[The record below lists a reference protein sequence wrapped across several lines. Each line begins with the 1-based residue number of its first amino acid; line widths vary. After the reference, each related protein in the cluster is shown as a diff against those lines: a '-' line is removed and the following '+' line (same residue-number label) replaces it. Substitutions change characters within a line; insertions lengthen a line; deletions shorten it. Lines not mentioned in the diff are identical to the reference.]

1 MVVSNDIYQG
11 IKKLAADEASN
22 VKNQVTRLGTVAPD
36 YIGGQV
42 RVYFDGESSDTAN
55 SGTLVSCS
63 AGFTPASGERVLLV
77 KSGATW
83 MILTGV
89 AGIVSGAGGIN
100 PAAFGA
106 RGDGQTDDTD
116 AIQRAFD
123 SASVYGSKVTF
134 GPGDFMISRALNI
147 YSNMIVS
154 GSHMNKTRI
163 IQETDGENGLQGTD
177 IDGFMMRDIW
187 IEGPAVPGSGITTGT
202 GLFIDRDLRDNTY
215 KLQLENVYLRHFGAY
230 GLDVSNAITSVWNLV
245 IAEEC
250 GTGFNIHGV
259 SGGSAGTSVI
269 LNGCYA
275 NGCYFTGFLVD
286 TMVYM
291 TFNSC
296 AADSC
301 GIGYEVIGAA
311 NHTQGIAFNAC
322 GTESLED
329 KDTDHPGIGWKIDG
343 GFGIGLYNCW
353 NFKNIHTVYW
363 VTGGARAITLI
374 GCTEN
379 SPEPSA
385 QYSFKID
392 TGSSATIIDPS
403 FSTEPDISHNGTVL
417 ERGAIFSDQFF
428 YGSVGVG
435 TEPSA
440 TRGDLVVAN
449 MLSLPFGATIKL
461 GSDVFI
467 YKGGTN
473 VFQTDNAFKTG
484 IFTTVSRPS
493 AVSIGVG
500 GQIYDLNLQKPIW
513 SNGTDWTDAMGT
525 VV

>member
-1 MVVSNDIYQG
+1 MAINYIAENIG
-11 IKKLAADEASN
+11 KIAEGAARP
-22 VKNQVTRLGTVAPD
+22 VKDMVTRLATVAPD
-36 YIGGQV
+36 YVSGQL
-42 RVYFDGESSDTAN
+42 RIYFDGEDQSNA
-55 SGTLVSCS
+55 GAGRLVSS
-63 AGFTPASGERVLLV
+63 AGNYTGAAGERVLCV
-77 KSGATW
+77 GSGSTW
-83 MILTGV
+83 MVICSN
-89 AGIVSGAGGIN
+89 AGTAMGAGNISVTS
-100 PAAFGA
+100 FGA
-106 RGDGQTDDTD
+106 KGNGEVDDTI
-116 AIQRAFD
+116 AIQNAIDAAVQVGGTTVSFP
-123 SASVYGSKVTF
+123 
-134 GPGDFMISRALNI
+134 PGDFVITAPINI
-147 YSNMIVS
+147 YSNLIIS
-154 GSHMNKTRI
+154 GSHMNKSRI
-163 IQETDGENGLQGTD
+163 IQETEGVNGLQGTD

-202 GLFIDRDLRDNTY
+202 GLFIDRVDRDNTY
-215 KLQLENVYLRHFGAY
+215 KLQLDNVYLRHFGAY

-259 SGGSAGTSVI
+259 SGGSAGTSI
-269 LNGCYA
+269 TLNGCYA
-275 NGCYFTGFLVD
+275 NGCYKTGFLVD

-301 GIGYEVIGAA
+301 GIGYEIIGAA
-311 NHTQGIAFNAC
+311 NHTQGITFNAC
-322 GTESLED
+322 GTESLEN

-363 VTGGARAITLI
+363 VTGGARAITMI

-385 QYSFKID
+385 QYSFKVD
-392 TGSSATIIDPS
+392 TGSNATIIDPS
-403 FSTEPDISHNGTVL
+403 FATDPDIAHNGTVL

-428 YGSVGVG
+428 YGSVGIG

-493 AVSIGVG
+493 AASIGVG

-513 SNGTDWTDAMGT
+513 SNGTDWTDAAGT